1 MMKLYYSPNS
11 PFVRKVRITAIE
23 KGLMDNIE
31 CVLSSPMENKTDLHA
46 ANPLG
51 KIPALVLENGETI
64 FDSPVICEYLDGLS
78 ATNPLLPLSAAA
90 RLKTRKSEALAD
102 GIMDAC
108 VARFLEFMRP
118 ENERSPKWIERWEN
132 AIKRSLDVLESGK
145 EPLPDSFDLGAIALV
160 SALGYVDLRYELNWK
175 ETHPKTAQWF
185 GSHAQRKSVSETM
198 PVK

>member
-23 KGLMDNIE
+23 KGLMDKIE
-31 CVLSSPMENKTDLHA
+31 LVTASPMENSTDLHS

-51 KIPALVLENGETI
+51 KIPALVLEDGQTI
-64 FDSPVICEYLDGLS
+64 FDSPVICEYLDSLS
-78 ATNPLLPLSAAA
+78 PHNPLIPPSGAA
-90 RLKTRKSEALAD
+90 RLATRKTEALAD

-108 VARFLEFMRP
+108 VARYLEFMRP
-118 ENERSPKWIERWEN
+118 ENERSPRWIERWEN

-145 EPLPDSFDLGAIALV
+145 EALPDSFDLGAIALV

-175 ETHPKTAQWF
+175 DTRPKVEEWLSFLETRESILSTKPIK
-185 GSHAQRKSVSETM
+185 
-198 PVK
+198 